1 MLLSIFSKK
10 RSRPIEAV
18 PGGTRKQTGLPCETL
33 LDRGP
38 LLLDQQ
44 WAVASLLDEGRTPVH
59 FWWGVSESL
68 SFPRIKAT
76 GKQAEKTLP
85 SPHYQSEAR

>member
-1 MLLSIFSKK
+1 MPHAISCTKL
-10 RSRPIEAV
+10 SRPIEAV

-44 WAVASLLDEGRTPVH
+44 WTVASPLDEGRTLVSLER
-59 FWWGVSESL
+59 GVSVVKDVANFVELRDIL
-68 SFPRIKAT
+68 S
-76 GKQAEKTLP
+76 
-85 SPHYQSEAR
+85 